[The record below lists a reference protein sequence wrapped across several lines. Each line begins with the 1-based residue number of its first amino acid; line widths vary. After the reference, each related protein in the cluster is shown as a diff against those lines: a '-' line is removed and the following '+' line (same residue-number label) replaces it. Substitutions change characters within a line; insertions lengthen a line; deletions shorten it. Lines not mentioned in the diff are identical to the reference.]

1 VSLRIRLFIV
11 LVIVLAGAATVIW
24 YGIRPSYADAVVEE
38 RLKLIS
44 EYQQQRV
51 READMLLYFWLNASN
66 ELQNEFTKENDNIS
80 LSFSNYTR
88 ILPDLAGFKITKAN
102 DLSPLSEMGRPG
114 SRVPDFTELIRNTYI
129 ISRNSELW
137 AGFTNDYSQFF
148 ISSEFNSPDGDQ
160 LRITTLFNASRIVD
174 VMTQNVLRDD
184 TFITVWLPNGSTIGR
199 TLPGSLSPERTHF
212 TSYSRANITGIDYL
226 SVSTAFNS
234 VPLTHSKYV
243 NVSQLESQV
252 AQLFS
257 QSLLMLIA
265 AFLAL
270 AAGGNLLINRVQRPI
285 QNFIED
291 VTPFAEYQ
299 FDRPL
304 RDAELPELSGVTK
317 IMENIRLKLDHY
329 KKINVEKVIVQEQR
343 NRLLMTYATEIVAQY
358 DQNGRFTFINE
369 LFSSLLGEA
378 SIPESGLHV
387 ADILDNTKSIIRKDS
402 HFEDIVRDGLTI
414 RERTL
419 ELELNISDTKV
430 YYFEM
435 HLNDLF
441 DQNNNHLGG
450 LMLLN
455 DVTRS
460 RELEKVR
467 TEMINIIVHELQNP
481 VSSGLGLTSY
491 LIEESTERSEQLE
504 ILKLIQG
511 SLYKLSGMIERFLQ
525 IARLESA
532 NMKLDMKPVDMN
544 RLIGPVVES
553 FKNDSRSR
561 GIKIIINEES
571 VPLISGSVI
580 HIEDLMRNLISNAIK
595 YGDDNRT
602 IDVALWSDGNF
613 AHFSVTDHGYGIPDE
628 YKDKI
633 FNKFFRIKKYDIQK
647 GTGLGLA
654 YVKEIVQKHGGQIK
668 VDSNEQLG
676 SRFTVS
682 LPIQTAS
689 LQQLHSAASSW

>member
-1 VSLRIRLFIV
+1 VSLRLRLFIV

-44 EYQQQRV
+44 EYQQQRI

-66 ELQNEFTKENDNIS
+66 ELQNEFNKEDSSIAI
-80 LSFSNYTR
+80 SFSNYTR
-88 ILPDLAGFKITKAN
+88 ILPDLMGFKITKAD
-102 DLSPLSEMGRPG
+102 DLTTLSELGRQG
-114 SRVPDFTELIRNTYI
+114 STVPDFTDLIRHTYI

-148 ISSEFNSPDGDQ
+148 ISSEFDTPEQ
-160 LRITTLFNASRIVD
+160 ERLRITTLFDASRIVD

-199 TLPGSLSPERTHF
+199 TLPGIINPERTFF
-212 TSYSRANITGIDYL
+212 TSYSKTQITGIDYL

-234 VPLTHSKYV
+234 VPLTHSVYV
-243 NVSQLESQV
+243 NVSKLESQV

-270 AAGGNLLINRVQRPI
+270 AAGGNLLISRVQRPI

-291 VTPFAEYQ
+291 VTPFAEYH

-304 RDAELPELSGVTK
+304 RHAELPELSGVTK
-317 IMENIRLKLDHY
+317 IMEEIRLKLGHY

-369 LFSSLLGEA
+369 LFSTLLVEA
-378 SIPESGLHV
+378 AIPESDLHV
-387 ADILDNTKSIIRKDS
+387 ADILDNTKSRIRKDIHS
-402 HFEDIVRDGLTI
+402 KDAVRDGLTI

-419 ELELNISDTKV
+419 ELELNISESKV

-441 DQNNNHLGG
+441 DQNSNHLGG

-467 TEMINIIVHELQNP
+467 TEMIHIIIHELQNP

-491 LIEESTERSEQLE
+491 LIEESTDRSEQLE
-504 ILKLIQG
+504 ILKLVQN

-553 FKNDSRSR
+553 FKNDGRTRS
-561 GIKIIINEES
+561 IKIIVNEES
-571 VPLISGSVI
+571 VPLISGSI
-580 HIEDLMRNLISNAIK
+580 LHIEDLMRNLISNAIK
-595 YGDDNRT
+595 YGADNRT
-602 IDVALWSDGNF
+602 IDIALWSDGDYT
-613 AHFSVTDHGYGIPDE
+613 HFSVTDHGFGIPEE
-628 YKDKI
+628 YREKI
-633 FNKFFRIKKYDIQK
+633 FHKFFRIKKYDTQK

-668 VDSNEQLG
+668 IDSNEQIG

-682 LPIQTAS
+682 FPIQTS
-689 LQQLHSAASSW
+689 SMHQIQVASSW